1 MSTVILH
8 VTDTHLGASGG
19 PDREVQGERAW
30 QMFLDHVAATDP
42 DLVVVTGDIVVD
54 DPDDTADQKRAFE
67 LLAGLPVPFRVV
79 PGNHDVGD
87 HAVRAGLPADWH
99 GKVVTSERVRDWNRR
114 WGADYWLF
122 DLGYVTCIGLNSQLI
137 GSGLPEEQS
146 QLLWLESVMSAQPER
161 LRPLLVFTHEALI
174 PGEGVDPD
182 SWIAAPTL
190 AAERVRAILAKA
202 GNFTVFSGHT
212 HRFLDVADQQF
223 RQVTA
228 PSLSG
233 PIPLRG
239 DMTQARGDRRP
250 GWVEIA
256 IDLREV
262 SVQQKLLSTQDL
274 AGVSA
279 NSTTTAGGTR

>member
-1 MSTVILH
+1 MSAVILH

-30 QMFLDHVAATDP
+30 QTFLDHVADVNP

-122 DLGYVTCIGLNSQLI
+122 DLGHVTCIGLNSQLI

-174 PGEGVDPD
+174 SEEGVATD
-182 SWIAAPTL
+182 SWMAAPTR
-190 AAERVRAILAKA
+190 AAARVRAILAKA

-223 RQVTA
+223 RQITA

-256 IDLREV
+256 IDLREI
-262 SVQQKLLSTQDL
+262 SVRQKLLSARDL
-274 AGVSA
+274 AGASVNA
-279 NSTTTAGGTR
+279 TTTAGGTR